1 MSRAFANNLLRQ
13 REALGLSAEDFA
25 LSINV
30 PADEY
35 AAWERGD
42 AMPPLDVAGRIAG
55 KCGVTIDELMQGEP
69 YQPKLRF
76 GGEDTETESEKAREW
91 AAYEE
96 AAERRYVRG
105 RRIVKAIIIIEAI
118 AMVPVVFVSN
128 IFGTI
133 FSILTLV
140 FLWRGKTW
148 ARYVYAIL
156 SAIAALSN
164 IARILLISGSAL
176 ADVILLVLIAYQITT
191 GILICFSR
199 DVEEFLSEQQS
210 IY

>member
-1 MSRAFANNLLRQ
+1 MNRAFANNLLRQ

-76 GGEDTETESEKAREW
+76 GGEDTETASEKAREW

-105 RRIVKAIIIIEAI
+105 RRLVRTIIIIEAI
-118 AMVPVVFVSN
+118 AMFPGIFVNN
-128 IFGTI
+128 II
-133 FSILTLV
+133 ASVLCILMLV
-140 FLWRGKTW
+140 FLWRGKSW
-148 ARYVYAIL
+148 ARYLYTGL
-156 SAIAALSN
+156 SVLAALSN
-164 IARILLISGSAL
+164 IARVFIAAHPVMQIIS
-176 ADVILLVLIAYQITT
+176 LVLAAYQITAAV
-191 GILICFSR
+191 LICASPA
-199 DVEEFLSEQQS
+199 VEEFLSEQQQ

>member
-1 MSRAFANNLLRQ
+1 MNRAFANNLLRQ

-76 GGEDTETESEKAREW
+76 GGEDTETASEKAREW

-105 RRIVKAIIIIEAI
+105 RRLVRTIIIIEAI
-118 AMVPVVFVSN
+118 AMFPGIFVNN
-128 IFGTI
+128 II
-133 FSILTLV
+133 ASVLCILMLV
-140 FLWRGKTW
+140 FLWRGKSW
-148 ARYVYAIL
+148 ARYLYTGL
-156 SAIAALSN
+156 SVLAALSN
-164 IARILLISGSAL
+164 IARVFIAAHPVMQIIS
-176 ADVILLVLIAYQITT
+176 LVLAAYQITAAV
-191 GILICFSR
+191 LICTSPA
-199 DVEEFLSEQQS
+199 VEEFLSEQQQ